1 MKIVKE
7 IAAMKALSAAF
18 RAQGKR
24 IGLVPTMGALHEG
37 HMTLLRTSR
46 RLCEVSVMSIFVN
59 PAQFGPGE
67 DFEKYPRTFDADCTQ
82 AEKNGCDVVFS
93 PTPTAMYPRSFA
105 TFIDVERITKGLCG
119 ASRPGHFRGVATVVM
134 KFFNIV
140 SPHIAVFGQKD
151 AQQVVVLK
159 RMVEDL
165 NGPVTIIVEP
175 TVREADGLAMSSRNR
190 YLTDNERSQAALL
203 HEGLRAADRLY
214 SSGER
219 SASRLLDAIRSVYGE
234 ATLFAPEYIEIV
246 DTQTLEPLVHVD
258 GSALAMVA
266 ARTKESK
273 TRLIDNA
280 VLGGEL

>member
-7 IAAMKALSAAF
+7 IEDMKVLSATF
-18 RAQGKR
+18 RAQDKR

-46 RLCEVSVMSIFVN
+46 RLCDTSVMSIFVN
-59 PAQFGPGE
+59 PTQFGPGE
-67 DFEKYPRTFDADCTQ
+67 DFEKYPRTFDSDCAM
-82 AEKNGCDVVFS
+82 AENNGCDVVFS
-93 PTPTAMYPRSFA
+93 PTPAAMYPRSFA
-105 TFIDVERITKGLCG
+105 TFIDVEGITKGLCG
-119 ASRPGHFRGVATVVM
+119 VSRPGHFRGVATVVM

-140 SPHIAVFGQKD
+140 SPQIAIFGQKD

-175 TVREADGLAMSSRNR
+175 IAREADGLAMSSRNR
-190 YLTDNERSQAALL
+190 YLTDSERTQAPLL
-203 HEGLRAADRLY
+203 HEGLMAANRLY
-214 SSGER
+214 TIGER
-219 SASRLLDAIRSVYGE
+219 STSRLLGAIRSVYGA
-234 ATLFAPEYIEIV
+234 ATLLAPEYIEIV
-246 DTQTLEPLVHVD
+246 DTQTLEPLVHIES
-258 GSALAMVA
+258 SALAMVA

-280 VLGGEL
+280 VLGGTL